1 MQKKEKEMANKL
13 EQTCRVCGFEGP
25 VAWTAED
32 TYDLEQINALLNTWD
47 MEQAPQTL
55 EEVGDYPD
63 PPEDRYDRW
72 EP

>member
-1 MQKKEKEMANKL
+1 
-13 EQTCRVCGFEGP
+13 